1 MDFIT
6 EVTIGGCNF
15 GTMICANTALSY
27 VSYPVQALMKSSKI
41 LSILLVSFFLATG
54 KAYSKSQYVSGFII
68 TTGIVIFN
76 LFGGKDKGEKETSI
90 FGLLL
95 LLVSL
100 FCDGMIGL
108 K

>member
-1 MDFIT
+1 
-6 EVTIGGCNF
+6 
-15 GTMICANTALSY
+15 
-27 VSYPVQALMKSSKI
+27 MKSSKI

-54 KAYSKSQYVSGFII
+54 KTYSKSQYVSGFII

-76 LFGGKDKGEKETSI
+76 LFAGKDKGEKDTSI

-95 LLVSL
+95 LLISL
-100 FCDGMIGL
+100 FCDGMIGV